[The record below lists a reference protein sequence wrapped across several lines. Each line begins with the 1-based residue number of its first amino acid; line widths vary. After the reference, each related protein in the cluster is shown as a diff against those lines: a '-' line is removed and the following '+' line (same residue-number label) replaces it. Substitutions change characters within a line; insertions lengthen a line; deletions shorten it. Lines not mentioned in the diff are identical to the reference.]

1 MSDVKIKIKRSLIPG
16 TIPGILSLG
25 ELAIN
30 IPDKKIYIGDDS
42 TDGNTLIFNGVSGS
56 GSSIDVYGK
65 NGIFVDTDGGISLDL
80 KSGSFSTQNISK
92 SDKVPYLDFET
103 NTTKFTN
110 ARLLFTQ
117 TFANSMSDGAF
128 GTVGD
133 QRIAF
138 AIQDGNPD
146 SFEIKTLQNG
156 TGGKSAIIKID
167 TSPVDGSR
175 MDLGSSTLTI
185 APSEELALQC
195 LGGQMTVNTPT
206 VQFQTNDLNF
216 TSEDTTVY
224 GINTLEAGPSGNISV
239 DGNLIVSGYIETGT
253 IGAQFSEQIRDL
265 FAATLVAGDNID
277 IDYSDTNNSISISTL
292 GSVWDRNDAT
302 LATDIFGIPAGTT
315 IAAGTDAI
323 TVLERI
329 LYPFQ
334 PATISTF
341 TMSGSTTV
349 ELGQSVSSP
358 SFTWV
363 IGNLTNAN
371 IATLAWSG
379 VASGSSV
386 FNPASNQTAYDP
398 AIGTVSST
406 TAGATL
412 SFSLTVTQ
420 DDVAYSNATSSRTVT
435 WRPKI
440 YVGRSTQSDYTNITN
455 VTDIT
460 GGTDYF
466 VSGTSP
472 ATSGGGVSI
481 SSGSGF
487 IYILVHS
494 SINDLSTLSI
504 DQTPGQLSAFSK
516 VSSSHSINNGY
527 TNSTYKVYKSANQ
540 LTGSIRLD
548 FT

>member
-80 KSGSFSTQNISK
+80 
-92 SDKVPYLDFET
+92 
-103 NTTKFTN
+103 
-110 ARLLFTQ
+110 R
-117 TFANSMSDGAF
+117 
-128 GTVGD
+128 
-133 QRIAF
+133 
-138 AIQDGNPD
+138 
-146 SFEIKTLQNG
+146 
-156 TGGKSAIIKID
+156 
-167 TSPVDGSR
+167 
-175 MDLGSSTLTI
+175 
-185 APSEELALQC
+185 
-195 LGGQMTVNTPT
+195 
-206 VQFQTNDLNF
+206 
-216 TSEDTTVY
+216 
-224 GINTLEAGPSGNISV
+224 GNISV

-379 VASGSSV
+379 LASGSSV
-386 FNPASNQTAYDP
+386 FNPASNQTAYNP
-398 AIGTVSST
+398 AIATVSST

-472 ATSGGGVSI
+472 ATSSGGASI

>member
-42 TDGNTLIFNGVSGS
+42 TDGNALIFDGMSASNA
-56 GSSIDVYGK
+56 INVYGK
-65 NGIFVDTDGGISLDL
+65 NGISVDTDGGISLDL
-80 KSGSFSTQNISK
+80 HAGSFSTQTISK
-92 SDKVPYLDFET
+92 SDKIPYLDFES
-103 NTTKFTN
+103 NATKFTN
-110 ARLLFTQ
+110 VQLFMTQ
-117 TFANSMSDGAF
+117 SFANNLSTGTYD
-128 GTVGD
+128 TVGD

-156 TGGKSAIIKID
+156 TGEKSAIIKID
-167 TSPVDGSR
+167 TSIVGGSR
-175 MDLGSSTLTI
+175 LDLGSTTLTI
-185 APSEELALQC
+185 APSDELALQC
-195 LGGQMTVNTPT
+195 LSGQMTVNTPT
-206 VQFQTNDLNF
+206 VQFQTNNLNF

-224 GINTLEAGPSGNISV
+224 GINILEAGPSGNISV
-239 DGNLIVSGYIETGT
+239 DGNLIVSGYIETVT
-253 IGAQFSEQIRDL
+253 IGTQFSEQIRDL
-265 FAATLVAGDNID
+265 FAATLVAGDNIN
-277 IDYSDTNNSISISTL
+277 IDYNDTNNSISISTL
-292 GSVWDRNDAT
+292 GSVWDRTDAT
-302 LATDIFGIPAGTT
+302 LATDIFGIPAGTILT
-315 IAAGTDAI
+315 AGTDAI

-349 ELGQSVSSP
+349 ELGQNVSSP

-363 IGNLTNAN
+363 IGNLTNADT
-371 IATLAWSG
+371 ATLGWSG
-379 VASGSSV
+379 LLSGSSLFV
-386 FNPASNQTAYDP
+386 PASNQTAYNP
-398 AIGTVSST
+398 GIATVSST
-406 TAGATL
+406 TAGANL
-412 SFSLTVTQ
+412 SFTLTVTQ
-420 DDVAYSNATSSRTVT
+420 DDVAYSNATSSRTIT

>member
-42 TDGNTLIFNGVSGS
+42 TDGNALIFDGMSASNA
-56 GSSIDVYGK
+56 INVYGK
-65 NGIFVDTDGGISLDL
+65 NGISVDTDGGISLDL
-80 KSGSFSTQNISK
+80 HAGSFSTQTISK
-92 SDKVPYLDFET
+92 SDKIPYLDFES
-103 NTTKFTN
+103 NATKFTN
-110 ARLLFTQ
+110 VQLFMTQ
-117 TFANSMSDGAF
+117 SFANNLSTGTYD
-128 GTVGD
+128 TVGD

-156 TGGKSAIIKID
+156 TGEKSAIIKID
-167 TSPVDGSR
+167 TSIVGGSR
-175 MDLGSSTLTI
+175 LDLGSTTLTI
-185 APSEELALQC
+185 APSDELALQC
-195 LGGQMTVNTPT
+195 LSGQMTVNTPT
-206 VQFQTNDLNF
+206 VQFQTNNLNF

-224 GINTLEAGPSGNISV
+224 GINVLEAGPSGNILV
-239 DGNLIVSGYIETGT
+239 DGDLIISGYIETGT

-292 GSVWDRNDAT
+292 GSVWDRTDAT

-349 ELGQSVSSP
+349 ELGQNVSSP

-363 IGNLTNAN
+363 IGNLTNADT
-371 IATLAWSG
+371 ATLGWSG
-379 VASGSSV
+379 LLSGSSLFV
-386 FNPASNQTAYDP
+386 PASNQTAYNP
-398 AIGTVSST
+398 GIATVSST
-406 TAGATL
+406 TAGANL
-412 SFSLTVTQ
+412 SFTLTVTQ
-420 DDVAYSNATSSRTVT
+420 DDVAYSNVSSTRTIS

-460 GGTDYF
+460 GGTNYF
-466 VSGTSP
+466 VSGSSP

-516 VSSSHSINNGY
+516 VSSSHTINNGY
-527 TNSTYKVYKSANQ
+527 ANSTYKVYKSVNQ